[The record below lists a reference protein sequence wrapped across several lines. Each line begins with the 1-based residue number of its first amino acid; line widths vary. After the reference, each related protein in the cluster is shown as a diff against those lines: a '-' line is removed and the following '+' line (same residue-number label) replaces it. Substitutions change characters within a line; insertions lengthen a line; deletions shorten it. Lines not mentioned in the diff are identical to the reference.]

1 MTSTRILPAAAAVLL
16 TAVGLSAC
24 ATGGG
29 DKTAEN
35 PALKAVNPGALYA
48 LQVDEA
54 KDQIA
59 LAIHAEGLS
68 PAQAAALKALAGRR
82 AEANG
87 GAVTVSLPEGAA
99 DATAA
104 GRMDGAVEAAL
115 TQLGA
120 PVARAAYRS
129 DDAQAPVLVSYAYDK
144 ADVPACGKHWQDLTK
159 TKDNTVQSNFGCA
172 VTANMAAMI
181 ANPADIRAPH
191 AEDPADAER
200 RMTVLG
206 KYEAGK
212 ITGAETPQQQPTIA
226 HVGQ

>member
-1 MTSTRILPAAAAVLL
+1 
-16 TAVGLSAC
+16 
-24 ATGGG
+24 
-29 DKTAEN
+29 
-35 PALKAVNPGALYA
+35 
-48 LQVDEA
+48 
-54 KDQIA
+54 
-59 LAIHAEGLS
+59 
-68 PAQAAALKALAGRR
+68 
-82 AEANG
+82 
-87 GAVTVSLPEGAA
+87 VTVSLPDGAA
-99 DATAA
+99 DVAAA
-104 GRMDGAVEAAL
+104 GRMDTAIEAAL
-115 TQLGA
+115 AQLGA
-120 PVARAAYRS
+120 PVTRAAYRS
-129 DDAQAPVLVSYAYDK
+129 DDAKAPILVSYAYDK

-212 ITGAETPQQQPTIA
+212 VTGAETPQQQPVIA